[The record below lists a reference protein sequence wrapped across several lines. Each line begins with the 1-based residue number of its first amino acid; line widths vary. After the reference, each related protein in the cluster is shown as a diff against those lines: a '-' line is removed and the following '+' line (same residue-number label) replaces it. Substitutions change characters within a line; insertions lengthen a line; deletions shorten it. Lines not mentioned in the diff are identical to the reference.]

1 MEIKNFIKEA
11 LLQIVDGVTSAND
24 ELKSKGAYIP
34 TRNVVGDSILTTL
47 DRENGTTK
55 THIKVDFD
63 LAVVLTHADSTK
75 LDGSLKTSGEGKL
88 KIAPFIKIGMGA
100 GAEGSV
106 SNEDKSENQTIHR
119 IKCTIPL
126 SLPEVLNK

>member
-1 MEIKNFIKEA
+1 M
-11 LLQIVDGVTSAND
+11 
-24 ELKSKGAYIP
+24 
-34 TRNVVGDSILTTL
+34 VGEGILATVEQEK
-47 DRENGTTK
+47 RRTK
-55 THIKVDFD
+55 THIKVNFD
-63 LAVVLTHADSTK
+63 LAVVLSQTDSTK

-106 SNEDKSENQTIHR
+106 SNENTNENQSIHR

-126 SLPEVLNK
+126 SLPESLNK